1 MRWVLLWVVLVL
13 AAAGVLGLLGR
24 SLWRK
29 AKALTAELTEASDRM
44 SAVAASISEL
54 SAQAS
59 GLGDRA
65 DDGGYGPQQGDQPRP
80 PAASGARHAR
90 RRRG

>member
-13 AAAGVLGLLGR
+13 AAGAVLGLLGR

-29 AKALTAELTEASDRM
+29 AKALTAEMTAASDRM

-54 SAQAS
+54 S
-59 GLGDRA
+59 
-65 DDGGYGPQQGDQPRP
+65 QQ
-80 PAASGARHAR
+80 AASIGEDARFAYGEPPGEPRGSRRAGR
-90 RRRG
+90 RRRT

>member
-13 AAAGVLGLLGR
+13 AAGAVLGLLGR

-29 AKALTAELTEASDRM
+29 AKALTVEMTEASERM

-54 SAQAS
+54 AQQA
-59 GLGDRA
+59 GGPPGAGVGGDDPWSR
-65 DDGGYGPQQGDQPRP
+65 YEQPAAGP
-80 PAASGARHAR
+80 PAEGR
-90 RRRG
+90 RRRRS

>member
-13 AAAGVLGLLGR
+13 AAGAVLGLLGR

-29 AKALTAELTEASDRM
+29 AKALTAEMTAASDRM

-54 SAQAS
+54 SQQVGGGGTGEDAWS
-59 GLGDRA
+59 TYGEPPRESRGSRRA
-65 DDGGYGPQQGDQPRP
+65 G
-80 PAASGARHAR
+80 R
-90 RRRG
+90 RRRT

>member
-13 AAAGVLGLLGR
+13 AAATVLGLLGR

-29 AKALTAELTEASDRM
+29 AKALTAEMTAASVRM

-54 SAQAS
+54 SQQAGSIGEDAWFTHGEPPGDSRGS
-59 GLGDRA
+59 GREG
-65 DDGGYGPQQGDQPRP
+65 
-80 PAASGARHAR
+80 R
-90 RRRG
+90 RRRT